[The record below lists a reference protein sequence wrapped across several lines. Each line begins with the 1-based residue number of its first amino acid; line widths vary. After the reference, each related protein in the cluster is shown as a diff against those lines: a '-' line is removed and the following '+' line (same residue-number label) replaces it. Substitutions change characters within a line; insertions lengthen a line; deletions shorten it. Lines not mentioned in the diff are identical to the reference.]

1 MGPLPDSWAVQ
12 MLPGRRV
19 QRAMSAAL
27 GIYFGLAA
35 LTDLRDVAFIIP
47 GVAPPGSPRGLQMVA
62 GSAILMLAVALLV
75 PKLSRQ
81 AATAL
86 VLVWLLRTVWDMTG
100 GPPMTWVWTLVL
112 GGLVI
117 VRARTRGENAPASPR

>member
-1 MGPLPDSWAVQ
+1 MGQ

-19 QRAMSAAL
+19 QSAVSLVL

-35 LTDLRDVAFIIP
+35 LTDLLGSTLVLP
-47 GVAPPGSPRGLQMVA
+47 GVAPHGVPRSFQVVTGC
-62 GSAILMLAVALLV
+62 AILGLAAALFL
-75 PKLSRQ
+75 PRLSKH

-100 GPPMTWVWTLVL
+100 GPPLTLAWIL
-112 GGLVI
+112 LLPALVI
-117 VRARTRGENAPASPR
+117 VRAKTRGEDGAATGR